1 MKRKSIWVAIGT
13 AFFMTVTLASGFA
26 AGAKESEPMAK
37 KGKSGCRG
45 KNPYWGCCFN

>member
-37 KGKSGCRG
+37 KAKVAVVVKPLLGM
-45 KNPYWGCCFN
+45 CFN